1 MKINST
7 RLLILFALS
16 ISPMFTYAQDEH
28 FIYGRI
34 TMNDSKIYEGPIR
47 WGKEEVYWNDIFN
60 AAKVRNE
67 NLRHLSSEQ
76 RRDLDDR
83 QLFHRHDGWNQWGKW
98 TESIVHWDD
107 DDDDRYVRNDDYVH
121 QFACQFGEIKTLRP
135 QGSKWVD
142 VELRNGTK
150 LELSGEGYN
159 DVGLDI
165 KVIDRELGEMEIY
178 WNRIEKIEFVNT
190 PSKLINRFGKPLYGT
205 VESFGLKFTGYIQ
218 WDHDERLSVD
228 KLDGD
233 SDDGD
238 LSIEFDKIA
247 SITRVGSRCR
257 VQLKSG
263 REVYMEGSN
272 DVNRENRGV
281 IVMNKDLPAVDVPWS
296 EFDKIT
302 FEDKAP
308 SALVSFEQFK
318 NQKELSA
325 TVKTL
330 GGDTYSGKLIFDLDE
345 EQDFE
350 LLQGKDRDI
359 EYTTAFRNV
368 KKIKTYDDT
377 RCEVELKN
385 GSKLMLSD
393 GQDVNG
399 KNQGVLVF
407 VSGKG
412 DPQYVPW
419 DKVSEIEFR

>member
-1 MKINST
+1 MKIIFT
-7 RLLILFALS
+7 LLILVATTLFS
-16 ISPMFTYAQDEH
+16 SAQDEH
-28 FIYGRI
+28 FIYGRV
-34 TMNDSKIYEGPIR
+34 TMVDSKTYEGPIR

-67 NLRHLSSEQ
+67 NLRLLTSDE

-83 QLFHRHDGWNQWGKW
+83 QFSHRHDGWNNWGRW
-98 TESIVHWDD
+98 ADAFGANWNEGNG
-107 DDDDRYVRNDDYVH
+107 YNNDYVH
-121 QFACQFGEIKTLRP
+121 QFACQFGEIKSLKP

-142 VELRNGTK
+142 VVLQNGTK

-165 KVIDRELGEMEIY
+165 KVIDRELGEVEIY
-178 WNRIEKIEFVNT
+178 WNRIEKIEFINT
-190 PSKLINRFGKPLYGT
+190 PSKLLNRFGKPLYGT
-205 VESFGLKFTGYIQ
+205 VESFGNKFTGFIQ
-218 WDHDERLSVD
+218 WDHDERLSID

-247 SITRVGSRCR
+247 SITRIGSRCR
-257 VQLKSG
+257 VVLKSG
-263 REVYMEGSN
+263 REIYLEGSN

-281 IVMNKDLPAVDVPWS
+281 IVMNKDIAAIDIPWS

-302 FEDKAP
+302 FEEKIP
-308 SALVSFEQFK
+308 SALVSYDQFK

-325 TVKTL
+325 TVKTF
-330 GGDTYSGKLIFDLDE
+330 GGDMYSGRLVFDLDE
-345 EQDFE
+345 EYDFE
-350 LLQGKDRDI
+350 LLQGKDRDF
-359 EYTTAFRNV
+359 EYITPFRNV

-385 GSKLMLSD
+385 GDKLMLTD
-393 GQDVNG
+393 GQDVNDR
-399 KNQGVLVF
+399 NQGVLVF

-412 DPQYVPW
+412 QPQYVPW
-419 DKVSEIEFR
+419 EKVSEIEFR